1 MTVELRDV
9 ARFDRVR
16 FRGPG
21 LLKISHDDTESLTVH
36 APAYLIGDIISE
48 VRGNTLNLGYVSP
61 RVHRLTVH
69 REIISYRLTMRDL
82 RGLTLTGSG
91 RILVPDLDNDVIEV
105 DVAGSGQVVMEN
117 LTADRLD
124 VRLRGSG
131 TLVVAGDVE
140 AQSLKLSGSG
150 QYQAERLVSDFADI
164 IVSGSGAAGVA
175 VSDELTVVIDG
186 SGNVTYSGYPE
197 VIKQIRGSGKLVR
210 KRRQPK
216 QGKRGE
222 EHVQ

>member
-21 LLKISHDDTESLTVH
+21 LLKITHDDQESLTVH
-36 APAYLIGDIISE
+36 APAYLISDIASE
-48 VRGNTLNLGYVSP
+48 VRNNTLNLGYVSP
-61 RVHRLTVH
+61 RVHRLAVH

-82 RGLTLTGSG
+82 RSLTLTGSG
-91 RILVPDLDNDVIEV
+91 RIVVPDLDNDVIDV
-105 DVAGSGQVVMEN
+105 DVAGSGQVVMDN

-124 VRLRGSG
+124 VIIRGSG
-131 TLVVAGDVE
+131 SVMVAGDVE
-140 AQSLKLSGSG
+140 AQSLRLSGSG
-150 QYQAERLVSDFADI
+150 SYQAERLVSDFAD
-164 IVSGSGAAGVA
+164 VLVTGSGAAGVS
-175 VSDELTVVIDG
+175 VSDEFVVVING
-186 SGNVTYSGYPE
+186 SGTVTYSGYPE

-210 KRRQPK
+210 RRRQPK